1 MAFDFAL
8 VPSPKL
14 HFRQSNNCG
23 RKEEKKGLI
32 VLVVSCLCAHCSGA
46 SVLTTDGGCSRVTV
60 HVLPAIGLFYPSVSS
75 QLLLSENDV
84 SALSTQH
91 FVILPIRT
99 RQRFDTGNVQA
110 LVLYTSHSSCLP
122 SLLLVGE
129 CRLVESR
136 RFDLSDILFAPRRAW
151 LCALARARVR
161 SLARRVI
168 PLFILFSPGF

>member
-1 MAFDFAL
+1 M
-8 VPSPKL
+8 
-14 HFRQSNNCG
+14 
-23 RKEEKKGLI
+23 
-32 VLVVSCLCAHCSGA
+32 SCLCAHCSGA

-122 SLLLVGE
+122 SLLLIGE

-136 RFDLSDILFAPRRAW
+136 CFDLSDILFAPRRAW
-151 LCALARARVR
+151 LCAVARVWVRACVR
-161 SLARRVI
+161 SHAEWFHYSSFQSWILGPSEVVI
-168 PLFILFSPGF
+168 MWQETTLPEDREQKALRSCV